1 MVVWIE
7 YDGNRIILAITKSML
22 ETKPKLSDED
32 KDIIENIENDIYDTI
47 SENEDIRCV
56 WSPYKIW

>member
-1 MVVWIE
+1 MTEIKILKRNGNQIE

-47 SENEDIRCV
+47 SENEDIE
-56 WSPYKIW
+56 